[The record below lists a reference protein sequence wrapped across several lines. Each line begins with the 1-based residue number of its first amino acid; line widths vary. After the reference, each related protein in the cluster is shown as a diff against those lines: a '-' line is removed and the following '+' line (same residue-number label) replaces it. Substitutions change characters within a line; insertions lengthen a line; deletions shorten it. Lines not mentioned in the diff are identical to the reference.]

1 MTEMVTA
8 KLSELHHISTGIG
21 YEGNRDGTG
30 IGAIGATHLLPIANF
45 EFMIFHIT
53 LTLTIFLVF

>member
-45 EFMIFHIT
+45 EFMIFHI
-53 LTLTIFLVF
+53 IYGYSFFLI